1 MSDGVVVMADGRPR
15 VLQRA
20 GHRSD
25 DLLRG
30 LLDHRPDLLLGPP
43 GPADQRRLLLVTR
56 QMTGAR
62 PSSSGIPALERVYVD
77 SDAVPLL
84 VELHEAAHARAGDVL
99 LRLLDR
105 VAVELPHCGGGRLR
119 GLARST
125 HGDHDEAD
133 LLARTLGWSGGPD
146 AFWQRVE
153 ANLSRDRVRIVI
165 VADRLPD
172 DLARMVDF
180 LDGQLRDVEIRAVEI
195 SLYGSGQVQAL
206 VPRSTKVGRPRPR
219 ARHAAPAGEARAPGR
234 HRRPD

>member
-20 GHRSD
+20 RHRDD

-30 LLDHRPDLLLGPP
+30 LLDLRPDLLLGSAAA
-43 GPADQRRLLLVTR
+43 GDHRRLLLVSRAVPRSRT
-56 QMTGAR
+56 T
-62 PSSSGIPALERVYVD
+62 SSGIASLERVYVD

-105 VAVELPHCGGGRLR
+105 VALELPHCGGGRLR
-119 GLARST
+119 DLTRST
-125 HGDHDEAD
+125 HGDRDEAE
-133 LLARTLGWSGGPD
+133 LLVRTLGWRDDPD
-146 AFWQRVE
+146 VFWARVE
-153 ANLSRDRVRIVI
+153 SNLSRDRVRIVI

-180 LDGQLRDVEIRAVEI
+180 LDGQLRDVEIRAVEVA
-195 SLYGSGQVQAL
+195 LYGSGQVRAL
-206 VPRSTKVGRPRPR
+206 VPRSSKLGRPRQR
-219 ARHAAPAGEARAPGR
+219 ARHAAAPLEVRAPGR
-234 HRRPD
+234 HRLVD

>member
-30 LLDHRPDLLLGPP
+30 LLDHRPDLLLGSAVT
-43 GPADQRRLLLVTR
+43 GDQRRLLLVSRRTSAR
-56 QMTGAR
+56 TAGTGIV
-62 PSSSGIPALERVYVD
+62 PLERVYVD

-84 VELHEAAHARAGDVL
+84 VELHEAAHAKAGDVL

-105 VAVELPHCGGGRLR
+105 VALELPHCSGGRLR
-119 GLARST
+119 DLTRAI
-125 HGDHDEAD
+125 HGDPDETE
-133 LLARTLGWSGGPD
+133 LLARTLGWGAGPD
-146 AFWQRVE
+146 AFWARVE

-180 LDGQLRDVEIRAVEI
+180 LDGQLRDVEIRAVEV
-195 SLYGSGQVQAL
+195 SLYGSGQVRAL
-206 VPRSTKVGRPRPR
+206 VPRSTKVGRPRQR
-219 ARHAAPAGEARAPGR
+219 ARHAAPPLEARAPGR
-234 HRRPD
+234 HRLPD

>member
-30 LLDHRPDLLLGPP
+30 LLDHRPDLLLGSASA
-43 GPADQRRLLLVTR
+43 GDQRRLLLVSRRTSSR
-56 QMTGAR
+56 PASTGIV
-62 PSSSGIPALERVYVD
+62 PLERVYVD
-77 SDAVPLL
+77 SEAVPLL
-84 VELHEAAHARAGDVL
+84 VELHEAAHARPGDVL

-105 VAVELPHCGGGRLR
+105 VALELPHCSGGRLR
-119 GLARST
+119 DLARAT
-125 HGDHDEAD
+125 HGELDETD
-133 LLARTLGWSGGPD
+133 LLARTLGWDADPD
-146 AFWQRVE
+146 AFWRRVE

-180 LDGQLRDVEIRAVEI
+180 LDGQLRDVELRAVEV
-195 SLYGSGQVQAL
+195 SLYGSGQVRAL
-206 VPRSTKVGRPRPR
+206 VPRNTRHGRPRQG
-219 ARHAAPAGEARAPGR
+219 ARHAAPPLEARTPGR
-234 HRRPD
+234 HRLPD